1 MRLMQPV
8 FMAGAAIFAAG
19 NARAETPADCAAS
32 ERWDTSSNIALVSDY
47 RGRGI
52 SFSDQ
57 SAALQGGF
65 DVAEESGWSAGLW
78 GSTLAPDFDADL
90 EIDVYAARSFTF
102 GSTEVALGATAYIFP
117 GADGWDFGDLQASAS
132 RAIGPIDATVAIN
145 YAWEQEGLGD
155 QDDVYVEMQVA
166 TPVGRFAGMP
176 LTVGASVGYEEG
188 AFAVED
194 AKLDWSLSLTGE
206 LGGVELGL
214 SYVDTDIDDDVGRS
228 GVVISIA
235 RTFG

>member
-8 FMAGAAIFAAG
+8 FVAGAAVFAAA
-19 NARAETPADCAAS
+19 NARAETTANCAAS
-32 ERWDTSSNIALVSDY
+32 ERLQTSSNIALVSDY

-78 GSTLAPDFDADL
+78 GSTLAADFDADL
-90 EIDVYAARSFTF
+90 EIDVYAARSFAF
-102 GSTEVALGATAYIFP
+102 GSTEVTLGAAAYIFP
-117 GADGWDFGDLQASAS
+117 GADGWDFGEVQASAS
-132 RAIGPIDATVAIN
+132 RAIGPFDTTLAVN
-145 YAWEQEGLGD
+145 YAWEQDGLGD
-155 QDDVYVEMQVA
+155 EDDVYVAVQVA
-166 TPVGRFAGMP
+166 TPIGRFAGMP
-176 LTVGASVGYEEG
+176 LTVGGSVGYEEG

-214 SYVDTDIDDDVGRS
+214 SYVDTDLDGDVGRS
-228 GVVISIA
+228 GVVFSIA
-235 RTFG
+235 RTF